1 MKALLLADSTTAHCN
16 QIQTHV
22 WYENWRS
29 GCAAFIALLTTSA
42 VTANSIQSHVWFDNW
57 VCCVYT
63 LIDQIGAN
71 ANPVEYHVWFQESV
85 CCCVYNL
92 IDQIGGGG
100 EPSRYYCVYIYIYI
114 YRWLE
119 PPIIHGVEWM
129 ELVVVLRSMLH
140 KLEEVGFPHEH
151 ICTGLTTCSFSSFES
166 LSSRAKGKGPYYH
179 WYHDGC
185 VLGFWRGSDRW
196 GWWLTLFNRNYEITN
211 PEFNYF

>member
-1 MKALLLADSTTAHCN
+1 MCDLTT
-16 QIQTHV
+16 
-22 WYENWRS
+22 
-29 GCAAFIALLTTSA
+29 GCAAFISLLTKSA
-42 VTANSIQSHVWFDNW
+42 PMQIQLNTTCDFRSRCAAAFI
-57 VCCVYT
+57 T
-63 LIDQIGAN
+63 LLTKSVGVV
-71 ANPVEYHVWFQESV
+71 NPVG
-85 CCCVYNL
+85 
-92 IDQIGGGG
+92 II
-100 EPSRYYCVYIYIYI
+100 VYIYIYI

-185 VLGFWRGSDRW
+185 VLGF
-196 GWWLTLFNRNYEITN
+196 
-211 PEFNYF
+211 